1 MLTVGIGPDAVEFPY
16 DGPGIKAAEK
26 YAQAVGQTV
35 NYAEKPAMQQSN
47 ITLGYK
53 EGGKIPSND
62 ATIRSKKEYLG
73 GGVVPDMLYKK
84 GGKTK

>member
-1 MLTVGIGPDAVEFPY
+1 MPTVGIGPDLVEFPY
-16 DGPGIKAAEK
+16 DEQGIKAAEK
-26 YAQAVGQTV
+26 HAQATGQTV

-47 ITLGYK
+47 ISLGYK

-62 ATIRSKKEYLG
+62 GRARSKKEYLG